1 MLIGLCLSF
10 LLAVTSVYDRPTYF
24 AERLYKSMKVL
35 PETQIVM
42 YNFQRMKSQLMKSHV
57 YMYIQCKTVSNKCK
71 QLLLNSTPENSL
83 YGI

>member
-24 AERLYKSMKVL
+24 AERLHKSMKVL

-42 YNFQRMKSQLMKSHV
+42 YNFQLMKSHV